1 MYIPVIFLSFFIL
14 LNLLG
19 KNTLTFFKSKMNEKN
34 LYFLIAYN
42 MAEKIL
48 GHNTIPNHHQIS
60 AVNNRETFGNGRFG
74 IILLP
79 PLSACAL
86 KNL

>member
-1 MYIPVIFLSFFIL
+1 
-14 LNLLG
+14 
-19 KNTLTFFKSKMNEKN
+19 
-34 LYFLIAYN
+34 
-42 MAEKIL
+42 MAEKVL

-60 AVNNRETFGNGRFG
+60 AVNNRETFGSGRFG
-74 IILLP
+74 AILLP